1 VTFSPIRSAPP
12 VDVTE
17 NPSLPS
23 LLRPVSVLLT
33 VVYSEFDT
41 RYTTE
46 NNLFSL
52 IALKVLEMRD
62 GPDRRHPRSTAVAR
76 R

>member
-1 VTFSPIRSAPP
+1 
-12 VDVTE
+12 
-17 NPSLPS
+17 
-23 LLRPVSVLLT
+23 VSVLLT